1 MQDYSIWVLEYAYVP
16 DYAKGGVL
24 YGAHNEGT
32 IKLPYCY
39 AVIKGNGHTIMVDVG
54 YNYKEYG
61 KVLAERFGVINWRDP
76 KTVLKEVGIQP
87 EEVDT
92 VLVTHAHFDHFGN
105 VEDFP
110 NARFYIQEQEFTK
123 WLWALALP
131 KQFEW
136 LQGAMDPGDM
146 LRATQ
151 LAVEGRL
158 VLVDGDL
165 ENVLPNIDLF
175 AAPDTHTF
183 GSQFIR
189 VRNAEGSDA
198 WILAGD
204 LAYVFENIEGRD
216 KDGVYV
222 PVGLAS
228 GSQVNLLLTTDK
240 MMNLVDRDPR
250 RIIPVHEERLV
261 EVFPSRISSEGLH
274 IVEITLAD
282 DEVSKVAV
290 ESTSSNHQSMS

>member
-1 MQDYSIWVLEYAYVP
+1 MQPYSIWVLEYAYVP
-16 DYAKGGVL
+16 NYAVGGVI

-32 IKLPYCY
+32 LKLPYCY

-61 KVLAERFGVINWRDP
+61 KVLAERFGVVNWRDP
-76 KTVLKEVGIQP
+76 KTVLAEVGITP

-92 VLVTHAHFDHFGN
+92 VFVTHAHFDHFGN

-123 WLWALALP
+123 WLWALTLP
-131 KQFEW
+131 KQFDW
-136 LQGAMDPGDM
+136 LQGALDPGDI

-151 LAVEGRL
+151 LATEGRL
-158 VLVDGDL
+158 VLIDGDMQD
-165 ENVLPNIDLF
+165 VLPNIDLF

-189 VRNAEGSDA
+189 VRNDERDDS

-204 LAYVFENIEGRD
+204 LVYVFENVRGRD
-216 KDGVYV
+216 DDGKYI

-228 GSQVNLLLTTDK
+228 GSQVNLLLATDR
-240 MMNLVDRDPR
+240 MMDLVGRDPK

-261 EVFPSRISSEGLH
+261 DVFPSRISSEGLH
-274 IVEITLAD
+274 VVEIALAG
-282 DEVSKVAV
+282 DETSKVAV
-290 ESTSSNHQSMS
+290 GSTSTPTIS